1 MRLGRDAFRPF
12 FLARALPRA
21 DARARVTH
29 APPPPSRHA
38 GFDGDVVDGT
48 TSRHDLADASEDAL
62 CGARDPEAFAGE
74 DAARETDDAATAA
87 AVAAAGAELDAFL
100 ASAARPKGGGDEDAD
115 EDVFGANEDAS
126 ASARRSERVR
136 RSEEAFAEVLARRD
150 RAKAAIGELS
160 RRVED
165 VQRELNALD
174 EEEDLERLEE
184 EISEGEEEERARREN
199 LDETASTT
207 KARDEYDD
215 DEWAE
220 YGGASHSSARG
231 TSTRLG
237 RDGAVF
243 SEETA
248 RSPPK
253 RRTDRANA
261 NETKKASLAA
271 ERERAANLLSREKR
285 QLARLVP
292 EMQRARKEMHEAD
305 RDASLFETFSSRQK
319 ASADDAAADR
329 RRRARAKTASAS
341 AETRAATRVFAVD
354 RESLEEKE
362 ARLALRREKRSAH
375 AVARDARAEPARASR
390 RAARERLREKLA
402 LIQAT
407 VADAERFE
415 KTKHED
421 DVRRLLELK
430 RSTDAVFSSVS
441 RAVAVKKAARD
452 RKARRRAEEAAEL
465 LARGENPHL
474 TFRRRD
480 AQAKAAR
487 DARRTRDAHES
498 RLAEI
503 KQRLAREERELDR
516 RERAAEKVKR
526 TELYFKEGLGA
537 KAQQRRDAARVSG
550 VAPKNAHDAKVLR
563 HPDAA
568 PLESLLTT
576 REMALREKYP
586 RDPKIEDSSPG
597 RGVARR
603 GRDLVGVASL
613 SAEYEPAWN
622 APAVATGAT
631 EEPPARG
638 QKRDVGEDDASSVAR
653 SEALRLELASSSD
666 GVDAAALDAAEA
678 AERRARAKKVADIE
692 NARLLAVA
700 ARRAADPTR
709 LYRKQVTCGRV
720 FEGDAFAPSPRVVAF
735 DDFVVGKKYTRKV
748 TLTNVSYAAS
758 TFRVLPFEDHAH
770 ATVLDVSYEHPGKM
784 SAGMSHVIY
793 VTFAP
798 KALVPLDAYLPL
810 STTTG
815 VTFVP
820 IECRPRVADV
830 RVVANELDFG
840 EVVVGESVALV
851 AELRNEGAAAT
862 PFVLLRSLLD
872 GDEKE
877 TKESEKK
884 EVFKVRV
891 RGAGRVRDDGST
903 VSAAEGIVPG
913 YGSVFLDVTFAPGDP
928 RLNEGRCFVEL
939 GDVSPFRETSD
950 VSEKKSSSEKSQR
963 LVLYFRGVGAPPP
976 VHLGGRDV
984 CDFETVALGCAYR
997 QVLEVRNRG
1006 RVAARV
1012 SVTPPATLVG
1022 ALDILPDACFVQ
1034 PGSLSRFSLKFKPD
1048 ETLFSRFSE
1057 NGSPSGR
1064 ALEVAIEETCLL
1076 RIRGRDAPVPFA
1088 IRARVTRSDVSFD
1101 PPVLDFGD
1109 VPLGERGVL
1118 QLRVTNG
1125 GAIAQKF
1132 GVCGPERRE
1141 MDVSEGDVSIAPS
1154 RFGEMLG
1161 FETVSLDVGF
1171 APKVVGEKVFC
1182 VTLKSLLGAR
1192 EFKIPCKGWGVN
1204 PVLEF
1209 ENGGNVLTLPPTA
1222 PREASSGSVFLLN
1235 PSPTLE
1241 RTFEIVLGDETTRR
1255 GLRVAPHVA
1264 TLAPGERK
1272 RVRFEFCPPEVEE
1285 PRVSGE
1291 TDASET
1297 GETTETSPDLA
1308 GRGETETEEDSPNDA
1323 RPESFRVAMFVKN
1336 TRSLRLAAMGGETP
1350 AHMLEAPSETPPA
1363 AEEKV
1368 STQHIE
1374 VRTATHT
1381 PAIRVLNLP
1390 EYRRDAESDAG
1401 SGDASAIAADA
1412 ADAADASPTSPTS
1425 SPSPRALFDH
1435 LERAFLLDFGAVAVG
1450 TGKTLHVE
1458 VRNDSQTRV
1467 TASPTQ
1473 LDHEGVFAA
1482 LAAFRPIEPNSSTR
1496 IPIEFRP
1503 RRAQV
1508 AHEDIFV
1515 LRTPVGNARV
1525 VLKGEGVDLRATIEG
1540 KQKNGGFDEKDDDD
1554 ESRTFAS
1561 TIDCGDCVFGA
1572 SCTTTAT
1579 IKNPTRAPFI
1589 WRASFTEGSVVA
1601 PTAGGTNRSPFV
1613 VSPAGGVLPPGG
1625 ETEVAVTFSPHGGA
1639 SMGPNLKP
1647 NGLPCSECRAI
1658 LEVATT
1664 SQGAGA
1670 EGGSAAYGQTVA
1682 RRVVGRC
1689 WALGPYVLASP
1700 ETEDFESFDSGPGLV
1715 QLGGSFEQYQSRA
1728 AVMLAADG
1736 RPALADAM
1744 RTPRPRETA
1753 SSEHG
1758 EDPPLD
1764 ASEDAEN
1771 VFVGKT
1777 FVVSATA
1784 SEPARFGGAP
1794 VFVRVALG
1802 SAVGPEG
1809 GKDVTYAIG
1818 APEPT
1823 TYPPC
1828 EGESQTLCVSRG
1840 GWSVSNDDAAN
1851 GATSGTVAADERV
1864 FATFVFAP
1872 PAEAPRPGD
1881 PAFFG
1886 AEEWVEAECL
1896 VSLKGGEPAFPAKEG
1911 GGDLEVTVKLR
1922 CRLLPPLPETFAEKE
1937 EDETAEPSEENDQE
1951 TH

>member
-1 MRLGRDAFRPF
+1 M
-12 FLARALPRA
+12 
-21 DARARVTH
+21 
-29 APPPPSRHA
+29 
-38 GFDGDVVDGT
+38 DGT

-115 EDVFGANEDAS
+115 EDVFVLNEDAED

-207 KARDEYDD
+207 KARDDYDD

-220 YGGASHSSARG
+220 YGGASHSSALG

-237 RDGAVF
+237 EDGAVF

-248 RSPPK
+248 RSPPE
-253 RRTDRANA
+253 RRRDRANA

-576 REMALREKYP
+576 RELALREKYP

-597 RGVARR
+597 RGEKRR

-613 SAEYEPAWN
+613 SAEYEPNWN

-631 EEPPARG
+631 EELLARG

-653 SEALRLELASSSD
+653 SETLRLEAASSSD

-840 EVVVGESVALV
+840 EVVVGESVTLV

-862 PFVLLRSLLD
+862 PFVLLRSVD
-872 GDEKE
+872 GDKKE
-877 TKESEKK
+877 TDVNEKK
-884 EVFKVRV
+884 EVFSARV

-903 VSAAEGIVPG
+903 VSAAEGVVPG
-913 YGSVFLDVTFAPGDP
+913 YGSVFLDVTFAPNDP

-950 VSEKKSSSEKSQR
+950 VSEKKSSSENSQR

-984 CDFETVALGCAYR
+984 CDFETVAVGCAYR

-1064 ALEVAIEETCLL
+1064 ASEVAIEETCVL
-1076 RIRGRDAPVPFA
+1076 RIRGRDAPVPF
-1088 IRARVTRSDVSFD
+1088 
-1101 PPVLDFGD
+1101 
-1109 VPLGERGVL
+1109 
-1118 QLRVTNG
+1118 
-1125 GAIAQKF
+1125 
-1132 GVCGPERRE
+1132 
-1141 MDVSEGDVSIAPS
+1141 
-1154 RFGEMLG
+1154 
-1161 FETVSLDVGF
+1161 
-1171 APKVVGEKVFC
+1171 
-1182 VTLKSLLGAR
+1182 
-1192 EFKIPCKGWGVN
+1192 
-1204 PVLEF
+1204 
-1209 ENGGNVLTLPPTA
+1209 
-1222 PREASSGSVFLLN
+1222 
-1235 PSPTLE
+1235 
-1241 RTFEIVLGDETTRR
+1241 
-1255 GLRVAPHVA
+1255 
-1264 TLAPGERK
+1264 
-1272 RVRFEFCPPEVEE
+1272 
-1285 PRVSGE
+1285 
-1291 TDASET
+1291 
-1297 GETTETSPDLA
+1297 
-1308 GRGETETEEDSPNDA
+1308 
-1323 RPESFRVAMFVKN
+1323 
-1336 TRSLRLAAMGGETP
+1336 
-1350 AHMLEAPSETPPA
+1350 
-1363 AEEKV
+1363 
-1368 STQHIE
+1368 
-1374 VRTATHT
+1374 
-1381 PAIRVLNLP
+1381 
-1390 EYRRDAESDAG
+1390 
-1401 SGDASAIAADA
+1401 
-1412 ADAADASPTSPTS
+1412 
-1425 SPSPRALFDH
+1425 
-1435 LERAFLLDFGAVAVG
+1435 
-1450 TGKTLHVE
+1450 
-1458 VRNDSQTRV
+1458 
-1467 TASPTQ
+1467 
-1473 LDHEGVFAA
+1473 
-1482 LAAFRPIEPNSSTR
+1482 
-1496 IPIEFRP
+1496 
-1503 RRAQV
+1503 
-1508 AHEDIFV
+1508 
-1515 LRTPVGNARV
+1515 
-1525 VLKGEGVDLRATIEG
+1525 
-1540 KQKNGGFDEKDDDD
+1540 
-1554 ESRTFAS
+1554 
-1561 TIDCGDCVFGA
+1561 
-1572 SCTTTAT
+1572 T
-1579 IKNPTRAPFI
+1579 IKRA
-1589 WRASFTEGSVVA
+1589 
-1601 PTAGGTNRSPFV
+1601 
-1613 VSPAGGVLPPGG
+1613 
-1625 ETEVAVTFSPHGGA
+1625 
-1639 SMGPNLKP
+1639 
-1647 NGLPCSECRAI
+1647 
-1658 LEVATT
+1658 
-1664 SQGAGA
+1664 
-1670 EGGSAAYGQTVA
+1670 
-1682 RRVVGRC
+1682 
-1689 WALGPYVLASP
+1689 
-1700 ETEDFESFDSGPGLV
+1700 
-1715 QLGGSFEQYQSRA
+1715 
-1728 AVMLAADG
+1728 
-1736 RPALADAM
+1736 
-1744 RTPRPRETA
+1744 
-1753 SSEHG
+1753 
-1758 EDPPLD
+1758 
-1764 ASEDAEN
+1764 
-1771 VFVGKT
+1771 
-1777 FVVSATA
+1777 
-1784 SEPARFGGAP
+1784 
-1794 VFVRVALG
+1794 
-1802 SAVGPEG
+1802 
-1809 GKDVTYAIG
+1809 
-1818 APEPT
+1818 
-1823 TYPPC
+1823 
-1828 EGESQTLCVSRG
+1828 
-1840 GWSVSNDDAAN
+1840 
-1851 GATSGTVAADERV
+1851 
-1864 FATFVFAP
+1864 
-1872 PAEAPRPGD
+1872 
-1881 PAFFG
+1881 
-1886 AEEWVEAECL
+1886 
-1896 VSLKGGEPAFPAKEG
+1896 
-1911 GGDLEVTVKLR
+1911 
-1922 CRLLPPLPETFAEKE
+1922 
-1937 EDETAEPSEENDQE
+1937 
-1951 TH
+1951 

>member
-1 MRLGRDAFRPF
+1 
-12 FLARALPRA
+12 
-21 DARARVTH
+21 
-29 APPPPSRHA
+29 
-38 GFDGDVVDGT
+38 
-48 TSRHDLADASEDAL
+48 
-62 CGARDPEAFAGE
+62 
-74 DAARETDDAATAA
+74 
-87 AVAAAGAELDAFL
+87 
-100 ASAARPKGGGDEDAD
+100 
-115 EDVFGANEDAS
+115 
-126 ASARRSERVR
+126 
-136 RSEEAFAEVLARRD
+136 
-150 RAKAAIGELS
+150 
-160 RRVED
+160 
-165 VQRELNALD
+165 
-174 EEEDLERLEE
+174 
-184 EISEGEEEERARREN
+184 
-199 LDETASTT
+199 
-207 KARDEYDD
+207 
-215 DEWAE
+215 
-220 YGGASHSSARG
+220 
-231 TSTRLG
+231 
-237 RDGAVF
+237 
-243 SEETA
+243 
-248 RSPPK
+248 
-253 RRTDRANA
+253 
-261 NETKKASLAA
+261 
-271 ERERAANLLSREKR
+271 
-285 QLARLVP
+285 
-292 EMQRARKEMHEAD
+292 
-305 RDASLFETFSSRQK
+305 
-319 ASADDAAADR
+319 
-329 RRRARAKTASAS
+329 
-341 AETRAATRVFAVD
+341 
-354 RESLEEKE
+354 
-362 ARLALRREKRSAH
+362 
-375 AVARDARAEPARASR
+375 
-390 RAARERLREKLA
+390 
-402 LIQAT
+402 
-407 VADAERFE
+407 
-415 KTKHED
+415 
-421 DVRRLLELK
+421 
-430 RSTDAVFSSVS
+430 
-441 RAVAVKKAARD
+441 
-452 RKARRRAEEAAEL
+452 
-465 LARGENPHL
+465 
-474 TFRRRD
+474 
-480 AQAKAAR
+480 
-487 DARRTRDAHES
+487 
-498 RLAEI
+498 
-503 KQRLAREERELDR
+503 
-516 RERAAEKVKR
+516 
-526 TELYFKEGLGA
+526 
-537 KAQQRRDAARVSG
+537 
-550 VAPKNAHDAKVLR
+550 
-563 HPDAA
+563 
-568 PLESLLTT
+568 
-576 REMALREKYP
+576 
-586 RDPKIEDSSPG
+586 
-597 RGVARR
+597 
-603 GRDLVGVASL
+603 
-613 SAEYEPAWN
+613 
-622 APAVATGAT
+622 
-631 EEPPARG
+631 
-638 QKRDVGEDDASSVAR
+638 
-653 SEALRLELASSSD
+653 
-666 GVDAAALDAAEA
+666 
-678 AERRARAKKVADIE
+678 
-692 NARLLAVA
+692 
-700 ARRAADPTR
+700 
-709 LYRKQVTCGRV
+709 
-720 FEGDAFAPSPRVVAF
+720 
-735 DDFVVGKKYTRKV
+735 
-748 TLTNVSYAAS
+748 
-758 TFRVLPFEDHAH
+758 
-770 ATVLDVSYEHPGKM
+770 
-784 SAGMSHVIY
+784 
-793 VTFAP
+793 
-798 KALVPLDAYLPL
+798 
-810 STTTG
+810 
-815 VTFVP
+815 
-820 IECRPRVADV
+820 
-830 RVVANELDFG
+830 
-840 EVVVGESVALV
+840 
-851 AELRNEGAAAT
+851 
-862 PFVLLRSLLD
+862 
-872 GDEKE
+872 
-877 TKESEKK
+877 
-884 EVFKVRV
+884 
-891 RGAGRVRDDGST
+891 
-903 VSAAEGIVPG
+903 
-913 YGSVFLDVTFAPGDP
+913 
-928 RLNEGRCFVEL
+928 
-939 GDVSPFRETSD
+939 
-950 VSEKKSSSEKSQR
+950 
-963 LVLYFRGVGAPPP
+963 
-976 VHLGGRDV
+976 
-984 CDFETVALGCAYR
+984 
-997 QVLEVRNRG
+997 
-1006 RVAARV
+1006 
-1012 SVTPPATLVG
+1012 
-1022 ALDILPDACFVQ
+1022 
-1034 PGSLSRFSLKFKPD
+1034 
-1048 ETLFSRFSE
+1048 
-1057 NGSPSGR
+1057 
-1064 ALEVAIEETCLL
+1064 
-1076 RIRGRDAPVPFA
+1076 
-1088 IRARVTRSDVSFD
+1088 
-1101 PPVLDFGD
+1101 
-1109 VPLGERGVL
+1109 
-1118 QLRVTNG
+1118 
-1125 GAIAQKF
+1125 
-1132 GVCGPERRE
+1132 
-1141 MDVSEGDVSIAPS
+1141 
-1154 RFGEMLG
+1154 
-1161 FETVSLDVGF
+1161 
-1171 APKVVGEKVFC
+1171 
-1182 VTLKSLLGAR
+1182 
-1192 EFKIPCKGWGVN
+1192 
-1204 PVLEF
+1204 
-1209 ENGGNVLTLPPTA
+1209 
-1222 PREASSGSVFLLN
+1222 
-1235 PSPTLE
+1235 
-1241 RTFEIVLGDETTRR
+1241 
-1255 GLRVAPHVA
+1255 
-1264 TLAPGERK
+1264 
-1272 RVRFEFCPPEVEE
+1272 
-1285 PRVSGE
+1285 
-1291 TDASET
+1291 
-1297 GETTETSPDLA
+1297 
-1308 GRGETETEEDSPNDA
+1308 
-1323 RPESFRVAMFVKN
+1323 
-1336 TRSLRLAAMGGETP
+1336 MGGETP

-1639 SMGPNLKP
+1639 SMGPNRSGI

-1664 SQGAGA
+1664 SEGAGA

-1951 TH
+1951 TD

>member
-1 MRLGRDAFRPF
+1 MKRRTSSDSRRKSRKARKKRGRVEKTSTRRLRRQRP
-12 FLARALPRA
+12 A
-21 DARARVTH
+21 TTTT
-29 APPPPSRHA
+29 
-38 GFDGDVVDGT
+38 T
-48 TSRHDLADASEDAL
+48 TSGPS
-62 CGARDPEAFAGE
+62 
-74 DAARETDDAATAA
+74 T
-87 AVAAAGAELDAFL
+87 
-100 ASAARPKGGGDEDAD
+100 AARP
-115 EDVFGANEDAS
+115 
-126 ASARRSERVR
+126 
-136 RSEEAFAEVLARRD
+136 
-150 RAKAAIGELS
+150 
-160 RRVED
+160 
-165 VQRELNALD
+165 
-174 EEEDLERLEE
+174 
-184 EISEGEEEERARREN
+184 
-199 LDETASTT
+199 
-207 KARDEYDD
+207 
-215 DEWAE
+215 
-220 YGGASHSSARG
+220 
-231 TSTRLG
+231 TRLLLEHLP
-237 RDGAVF
+237 V
-243 SEETA
+243 SHETA
-248 RSPPK
+248 RSSPK
-253 RRTDRANA
+253 RRRGLLLRDGRTARTRTKRKKPRWRLSASASPTFCRAKSGNWRVSSRRCSARGRRCTKPTATRLSSRRSLRDRRRPRTTPRRTEGVA
-261 NETKKASLAA
+261 
-271 ERERAANLLSREKR
+271 
-285 QLARLVP
+285 
-292 EMQRARKEMHEAD
+292 RAR
-305 RDASLFETFSSRQK
+305 RRRPP
-319 ASADDAAADR
+319 R
-329 RRRARAKTASAS
+329 RRRARRRASS
-341 AETRAATRVFAVD
+341 RLTVSLWKKKRRDWRCAAR
-354 RESLEEKE
+354 SG
-362 ARLALRREKRSAH
+362 RRT
-375 AVARDARAEPARASR
+375 PSR

-597 RGVARR
+597 RGEKRR

-631 EEPPARG
+631 EELLARG

-653 SEALRLELASSSD
+653 SEPFRLEAASSSD

-692 NARLLAVA
+692 NKRLLAVA

-720 FEGDAFAPSPRVVAF
+720 FEGDAFAPSPRVVYF

-798 KALVPLDAYLPL
+798 TALVPLDAYLPL

-862 PFVLLRSLLD
+862 PFVLRSSLLD

-877 TKESEKK
+877 TKENERKQ
-884 EVFKVRV
+884 VFSARV

-903 VSAAEGIVPG
+903 VSAAEGVVPG

-939 GDVSPFRETSD
+939 GDVSSYRETSD

-984 CDFETVALGCAYR
+984 CDFETVAVGCAYR

-1034 PGSLSRFSLKFKPD
+1034 PGSFSRFSLKFKPD

-1057 NGSPSGR
+1057 NESPSGR
-1064 ALEVAIEETCLL
+1064 ALEVAIEETCVL
-1076 RIRGRDAPVPFA
+1076 RIRGRDAPVPFT
-1088 IRARVTRSDVSFD
+1088 IKARVTRSDVSFD
-1101 PPVLDFGD
+1101 PPFLDFGD

-1118 QLRVTNG
+1118 QLRVTNE

-1141 MDVSEGDVSIAPS
+1141 MDESEGDVEICPS

-1182 VTLKSLLGAR
+1182 LTMKSLLGAR
-1192 EFKIPCKGWGVN
+1192 EFKIPCKGWGTN
-1204 PVLEF
+1204 PLLEF

-1222 PREASSGSVFLLN
+1222 PREASSGSVNLLN

-1241 RTFEIVLGDETTRR
+1241 RTFEIVLGKETTRR

-1272 RVRFEFCPPEVEE
+1272 RVRFEFCPPEVEG

-1291 TDASET
+1291 TDDASET
-1297 GETTETSPDLA
+1297 GETKEEDSPDSA

-1350 AHMLEAPSETPPA
+1350 AHMLEAPSEIPAA

-1374 VRTATHT
+1374 VRTATHA

-1401 SGDASAIAADA
+1401 SGDASAIAANLA

-1425 SPSPRALFDH
+1425 SQPSALFDH

-1482 LAAFRPIEPNSSTR
+1482 LAAFRPLEPNSTTR

-1540 KQKNGGFDEKDDDD
+1540 KQKNSGFDEKDDDD
-1554 ESRTFAS
+1554 ETSDDESRTFARIP
-1561 TIDCGDCVFGA
+1561 IDCGDCVFGA

-1589 WRASFTEGSVVA
+1589 WRASFAERSVVA
-1601 PTAGGTNRSPFV
+1601 PTAGGTNRNPFV

-1625 ETEVAVTFSPHGGA
+1625 EAEVAVTFSPHGGA

-1700 ETEDFESFDSGPGLV
+1700 SETEDFESIDSFGPGPGPV
-1715 QLGGSFEQYQSRA
+1715 DRGGSFEQYRSRA
-1728 AVMLAADG
+1728 AVTLAADG

-1753 SSEHG
+1753 SEVSR
-1758 EDPPLD
+1758 EDPPKGD

-1851 GATSGTVAADERV
+1851 GAASGTVAADERV
-1864 FATFVFAP
+1864 FATFSFAP

-1937 EDETAEPSEENDQE
+1937 REETAEPSEENDQE

>member
-1 MRLGRDAFRPF
+1 MRLGRDASRPF
-12 FLARALPRA
+12 SLARALPRA

-174 EEEDLERLEE
+174 EEEDLDRLEE
-184 EISEGEEEERARREN
+184 DISEGEEEERAPREEIEK
-199 LDETASTT
+199 DETASTT
-207 KARDEYDD
+207 KARDDYDD

-220 YGGASHSSARG
+220 YGG
-231 TSTRLG
+231 
-237 RDGAVF
+237 
-243 SEETA
+243 TA
-248 RSPPK
+248 TTPK
-253 RRTDRANA
+253 RRTDRASA

-292 EMQRARKEMHEAD
+292 EMQRARREMHEAD

-319 ASADDAAADR
+319 AEGSADDAAADR
-329 RRRARAKTASAS
+329 RRRARAKTASSS

-452 RKARRRAEEAAEL
+452 RKARRRAEEAAKL

-550 VAPKNAHDAKVLR
+550 VAPKNAHDAKVMR

-586 RDPKIEDSSPG
+586 LEKIPRVSSPG
-597 RGVARR
+597 RGTFVARR

-631 EEPPARG
+631 
-638 QKRDVGEDDASSVAR
+638 DDAAQRRRKEKGDVVHSDDASVAR
-653 SEALRLELASSSD
+653 SETHRLEAAKNSSSD
-666 GVDAAALDAAEA
+666 GADAAALDAAEA

-692 NARLLAVA
+692 NSRLLAVA
-700 ARRAADPTR
+700 ARRAADPGR
-709 LYRKQVTCGRV
+709 IYRKQVTCGRV

-784 SAGMSHVIY
+784 SAGMSHSIY

-798 KALVPLDAYLPL
+798 TALVPVDAYLPL

-815 VTFVP
+815 VSFVP
-820 IECRPRVADV
+820 IECRPRIADV
-830 RVVANELDFG
+830 RVVANDLDFG
-840 EVVVGESVALV
+840 EVVVGERVTLV

-862 PFVLLRSLLD
+862 PFVLRSSVD
-872 GDEKE
+872 GVFEEDKEK
-877 TKESEKK
+877 T
-884 EVFKVRV
+884 EVFSARV

-903 VSAAEGIVPG
+903 VSAAEGVVPG
-913 YGSVFLDVTFAPGDP
+913 YGSVFVDATFAPGEP

-939 GDVSPFRETSD
+939 GTASPPPGRDENA
-950 VSEKKSSSEKSQR
+950 SEVQSR

-984 CDFETVALGCAYR
+984 VDFETVALGCAYR
-997 QVLEVRNRG
+997 DVLEVRNRG

-1012 SVTPPATLVG
+1012 SVTPPETLVG
-1022 ALDILPDACFVQ
+1022 ALDIVPDACFVQ
-1034 PGSLSRFSLKFKPD
+1034 PGSSSRFSLKFKLD
-1048 ETLFSRFSE
+1048 ETTFSRFSH
-1057 NGSPSGR
+1057 GR
-1064 ALEVAIEETCLL
+1064 PDAFEAAIEETCEL
-1076 RIRGRDAPVPFA
+1076 RVRGRDAPVPFT
-1088 IRARVTRSDVSFD
+1088 IRALATRSDVRFD
-1101 PPVLDFGD
+1101 PPSLDFGD

-1118 QLRVTNG
+1118 RLRVTNG

-1132 GVCGPERRE
+1132 GVLGPERRE
-1141 MDVSEGDVSIAPS
+1141 MDESEGDVEIAPS

-1161 FETVSLDVGF
+1161 GETIELDVGF
-1171 APKVVGEKVFC
+1171 APRVVGERVFSL
-1182 VTLKSLLGAR
+1182 TLKSLLGAR
-1192 EFKIPCKGWGVN
+1192 EHRVQCRGWGTTPALV
-1204 PVLEF
+1204 F

-1222 PREASSGSVFLLN
+1222 PREASSGSAFLRN
-1235 PSPTLE
+1235 PSETAE
-1241 RTFEIVLGDETTRR
+1241 RTFEIFVPEEATRR

-1272 RVRFEFCPPEVEE
+1272 RVRFEFCPPEE
-1285 PRVSGE
+1285 PRH
-1291 TDASET
+1291 TQNASVAET
-1297 GETTETSPDLA
+1297 GETSPEAA
-1308 GRGETETEEDSPNDA
+1308 GREETEDSEESTPDA

-1350 AHMLEAPSETPPA
+1350 DALLREDGVS
-1363 AEEKV
+1363 KV
-1368 STQHIE
+1368 WTQHIE
-1374 VRTATHT
+1374 VRTATHA

-1390 EYRRDAESDAG
+1390 EYGRDAESF
-1401 SGDASAIAADA
+1401 A

-1425 SPSPRALFDH
+1425 SEPRALFDH

-1450 TGKTLHVE
+1450 TGRTLHVE
-1458 VRNDSQTRV
+1458 VRNESQTRV

-1482 LAAFRPIEPNSSTR
+1482 IAAFRPIEPKSSTR

-1503 RRAQV
+1503 RRAQT

-1525 VLKGEGVDLRATIEG
+1525 VLKGEGVDLRATIAAKG
-1540 KQKNGGFDEKDDDD
+1540 TNGGFGFGASRPERDEKDDDD
-1554 ESRTFAS
+1554 DDESRPFAS

-1579 IKNPTRAPFI
+1579 IRNPTRAPFA
-1589 WRASFTEGSVVA
+1589 WRASFAEGSVVA
-1601 PTAGGTNRSPFV
+1601 PGAGGTNRSPFV
-1613 VSPAGGVLPPGG
+1613 VAPAGGTLPPGG
-1625 ETEVAVTFSPHGGA
+1625 EAEVAVTFSPHGA
-1639 SMGPNLKP
+1639 AAPGPTPGP
-1647 NGLPCSECRAI
+1647 NGLPLSECRAI

-1664 SQGAGA
+1664 SVGGA
-1670 EGGSAAYGQTVA
+1670 EGSAASRVA

-1689 WALGPYVLASP
+1689 WALGPYVLAE
-1700 ETEDFESFDSGPGLV
+1700 ETEDFDFDSGPSPV
-1715 QLGGSFEQYQSRA
+1715 RRGGSFEQYESRA
-1728 AVMLAADG
+1728 AWLAADG

-1744 RTPRPRETA
+1744 RTPLLETA
-1753 SSEHG
+1753 SSR
-1758 EDPPLD
+1758 EDPTGD
-1764 ASEDAEN
+1764 ASEDAAAFNALNETF
-1771 VFVGKT
+1771 FVGKT

-1784 SEPARFGGAP
+1784 RAPARFGGAP
-1794 VFVRVALG
+1794 VLVRVAVG
-1802 SAVGPEG
+1802 SAFGPEG
-1809 GKDVTYAIG
+1809 GADVTYAVG

-1823 TYPPC
+1823 TYC
-1828 EGESQTLCVSRG
+1828 ETYASRG

-1851 GATSGTVAADERV
+1851 PGTAGTVAAGERV
-1864 FATFVFAP
+1864 FVTFALAP

-1886 AEEWVEAECL
+1886 AEEWVEAECA
-1896 VSLKGGEPAFPAKEG
+1896 VSLKGGEPAFPSF
-1911 GGDLEVTVKLR
+1911 LQEVTVKLR

-1937 EDETAEPSEENDQE
+1937 RAETAEKSEENDHQE
-1951 TH
+1951 TSSTTH